1 MISRIWGRA
10 PISLSVAV
18 AILSVYSMVALAAPG
33 QTPQAGELTVA
44 GQVTVNGTEAIS
56 GATVFSDS
64 TIATA
69 ANSSATVTLGRL
81 GRVELLPNSSLRLN
95 FNDTG
100 LTGQLT
106 AGRVRVST
114 PAAISAVITT
124 QDGSVVADNRQAAA
138 FTVDIECGNTIVST
152 QAGLVEM
159 RGGREAKQVAAGN
172 QDMMGTAQP
181 GTRCVRMVR
190 EGMQGISGGALAALL
205 LAGAGAIVAAFLAA
219 RSDDNDL
226 NFGGTPIVISPTR

>member
-1 MISRIWGRA
+1 MISRIWGRT
-10 PISLSVAV
+10 PISLCVAV

-33 QTPQAGELTVA
+33 QTPQSGELTVA

-69 ANSSATVTLGRL
+69 ANSSATVSLGRL
-81 GRVELLPNSSLRLN
+81 GRVELLPNSSMRLS

-100 LTGQLT
+100 LTSQLT
-106 AGRVRVST
+106 AGRARLAT
-114 PAAISAVITT
+114 PAGVSAVVTT

-138 FTVDIECGNTIVST
+138 FTVDVECGNTVVST

-159 RGGREAKQVAAGN
+159 RGGRETKQVAAGN
-172 QDMMGTAQP
+172 QEMMGTVQP

-190 EGMQGISGGALAALL
+190 EGMQPISSAALATLL
-205 LAGAGAIVAAFLAA
+205 VAGAAAIVAAFLAA
-219 RSDDNDL
+219 RGDNEF
-226 NFGGTPIVISPTR
+226 NVGGQPVVFSPSR